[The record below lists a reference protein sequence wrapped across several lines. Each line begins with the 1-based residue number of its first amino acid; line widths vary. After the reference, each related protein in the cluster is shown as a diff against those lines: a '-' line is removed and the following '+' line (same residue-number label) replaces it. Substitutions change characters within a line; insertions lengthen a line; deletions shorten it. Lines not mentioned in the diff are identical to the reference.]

1 MLNAYEQRLAASY
14 LSNTADRFHFRDP
27 EATELADWLDC
38 RENRLVLPDRRRRRA
53 EWQAYADER
62 LTARRWRSIQEMLR
76 GEHAA
81 LKGAR
86 PDRPA
91 QRLRR
96 LGKTVGLT
104 PTDVDILELLLRY
117 QSQPVIERMISDIFS
132 RNRLSGALNLRGPAL
147 SVLLGKSAYAVQSRF
162 GADQPLLRSG
172 LVSIDRDGDPEVV
185 RRLHRLA
192 TVPATD
198 RRDVSHL
205 LLDAAPTSELEWQDF
220 DHVAEDRDH
229 LERVLTGALAS
240 GEPGVNVLLY
250 GPPGTG
256 KTEFCKVLA
265 RRLGVTLY
273 GVGESDEEGD
283 EPTRDE
289 RLRELRLAQRLL
301 AGQRRALILFDEMED
316 LLADPFT
323 GLELFGRSFG
333 SGSRGSKV
341 YLHRLLEEA
350 PAPTLWTMNDA
361 RQVSGTVLRRFMA
374 AVEMR
379 LPSPAVRQRIWARQL
394 DMNGIEARMDDVRR
408 LAAALEA
415 TPGVAAGVTAAARL
429 AGGGIPAVHRG
440 VRSLS
445 RLLQCDRPPQAVPE
459 RFDLSLV
466 RADVDPVVL
475 ADRLAGSRQ
484 RRFSLCLQGAPG
496 TGKSALVRYLAERL
510 GLEVMQK
517 RASDL
522 LSKWVGDTEKRIA
535 DAFAEA
541 RASGAFLVFDEA
553 DSLLAD
559 RRFAERTWEVSQVN
573 EMLTWME
580 NHPLPFACT
589 TNLVDRLDPATLRR
603 FVFKIALD
611 YLTPEQAATAF
622 RRYFG
627 LAAPALLAS
636 LATLTP
642 GDFAVVRRKAEVLG
656 QLEDP
661 QALIAMLRAE
671 CDAKREGTRGIGF
684 RAAVA

>member
-14 LSNTADRFHFRDP
+14 LSNVADRFHFRDP

-53 EWQAYADER
+53 DWQAYSDER

-86 PDRPA
+86 PDRTG

-162 GADQPLLRSG
+162 GADKPLLRSG

-301 AGQRRALILFDEMED
+301 AGQRRSLILFDEMED
-316 LLADPFT
+316 LLSDPLA

-379 LPSPAVRQRIWARQL
+379 LPSPAVRQRIWARLL

-408 LAAALEA
+408 LTATLEA

-475 ADRLAGSRQ
+475 ADRLTNSREC
-484 RRFSLCLQGAPG
+484 RFSLCLQGPPG

-559 RRFAERTWEVSQVN
+559 RRFAKRTWEVSQVN

-627 LAAPALLAS
+627 LAAPAPLAS

-684 RAAVA
+684 RTAAA